1 MASMNH
7 ITLIGRVVAP
17 PELRYTAS
25 GLAVANFDMA
35 VDRRAT
41 KKDRDNKE
49 TDFISIVAWDRL
61 GEICN
66 EYLTKGKLVAI
77 QGRLQVR
84 KYETKEGQ
92 KRVAYEV
99 VANEMQMLSG
109 GDAPGGGGGGP
120 RSSGERQERRVP
132 QHGGRSDWDDSGDGR
147 KVPVHAGGNDGWEDV
162 GVDDVPF

>member
-109 GDAPGGGGGGP
+109 GEGPAGGGGAP

-132 QHGGRSDWDDSGDGR
+132 AHGGRSDWDDSGDSR
-147 KVPVHAGGNDGWEDV
+147 RVPVPAGGDGWEDV

>member
-7 ITLIGRVVAP
+7 VMLIGRVVAP

-25 GLAVANFDMA
+25 GLAVANFDLA
-35 VDRRAT
+35 VDRRAS

-66 EYLTKGKLVAI
+66 EYLSKGKLVAI

-92 KRVAYEV
+92 KRVAYEI

-109 GDAPGGGGGGP
+109 GEGATGGGGGP
-120 RSSGERQERRVP
+120 RGSGEARPE
-132 QHGGRSDWDDSGDGR
+132 R
-147 KVPVHAGGNDGWEDV
+147 KVPVHAGRADWGNDGFEDV